1 MRRSIFYILLCI
13 ALVTIGCRQTRP
25 VVLPHANVSLNDSF
39 VYRWNFL
46 LDTTITDHYR
56 EISYRGD
63 TVYVKDSTRETHN
76 HYEIKGD
83 TIYKT
88 TIDTIYVPVEVPIEV
103 PGQISKGNRFLIN
116 SGIALWV
123 IAGVLIVALAIGITL
138 KIAKK

>member
-1 MRRSIFYILLCI
+1 M
-13 ALVTIGCRQTRP
+13 RP

-56 EISYRGD
+56 EIYRHKD
-63 TVYVKDSTRETHN
+63 TVYVKDSTNTIHTHFET
-76 HYEIKGD
+76 KGD
-83 TIYKT
+83 TVYKT
-88 TIDTIYVPVEVPIEV
+88 QVDTIYVPVEVPIEV
-103 PGQISKGNRFLIN
+103 PGQISKGNRFLIH